1 MKSRRMF
8 REGHRRSPR
17 ISALDVWKAK
27 PPSRTTVAKKTRLS
41 RSITS
46 TSTSTAANV
55 QDKELEQQKENQP
68 EGPSCRTRA
77 KKKRKLKPLQDVAS
91 TPNAQQEPK
100 SSDESDDRELSHE
113 DHPINSDEA
122 ILQKKDGPK
131 QKGQAYSPDQPSSL
145 LRTSWVPEKRMLEH
159 IVDILQRWIFSEE
172 VISFKL
178 LRNSCLHQNQ
188 LTQMRLVF
196 DQKFHYISRMLCF
209 LVHCIYGIAADKV
222 EEYYEIIQE
231 PMDFGTMRAKLH
243 EGMYKSLEQFELLYK
258 KHIFFPFLITKF
270 FTAMQ
275 HDVFLISGN
284 AMHFNSSSSIFF
296 RQARAIAELA
306 KKVFHALK
314 TDPDNFE
321 LEFSGTRRQSGRR
334 PQHEVKG
341 STYSPSL
348 KVAMSSKSSNTNTA
362 VHVSPKPTPCL
373 TSCSSSLKRAIRVNS
388 ACLGITTHS
397 DARDDKVLFGSGD
410 GKRFVF
416 SETDRRS
423 TYKPWMSFLD
433 ESYPIISTIYSNSKP
448 LVHVN
453 QQEIAYRKSLLLFVK
468 DVGPT
473 AQMVAKRKLDE
484 WPATA
489 ANFPTPGSN
498 FWLQSPNC
506 QTSAASTSAH
516 CPPTLDATITAAC
529 QNVGQGN
536 RIDISDVNKGGGAC
550 NNFGMHGTSGKVAP
564 NGNCYSEFGA
574 IRGNASFCNDM
585 NVAGV
590 YQNQN
595 RGLLQGSYSPV
606 ADARDLNLLAAGSS
620 KKDNGT
626 AMHKLERSKMDNKS
640 QPSGSGFK
648 GVRSNALESRLSDT
662 CSLSPSSWPLKTT
675 GMSSF
680 NRHVGST
687 HSPSTQCLRGD
698 DQAPA
703 SQVPN
708 HGPGSSPETIQALK
722 PSEQLTP
729 VSGNFIFDLPF
740 LKTRLDQ
747 INSLGQNRF
756 PQHGSGMQGPFPNR
770 TGETYSDNR
779 PHSSLNTQHTNLALQ
794 L

>member
-1 MKSRRMF
+1 MKSFCRKKMAQNRKDKLILQVTF
-8 REGHRRSPR
+8 LLLFLIKFVIRSP
-17 ISALDVWKAK
+17 SFSVCD
-27 PPSRTTVAKKTRLS
+27 SS
-41 RSITS
+41 CS
-46 TSTSTAANV
+46 
-55 QDKELEQQKENQP
+55 P
-68 EGPSCRTRA
+68 ES
-77 KKKRKLKPLQDVAS
+77 
-91 TPNAQQEPK
+91 
-100 SSDESDDRELSHE
+100 
-113 DHPINSDEA
+113 
-122 ILQKKDGPK
+122 
-131 QKGQAYSPDQPSSL
+131 DQPSSFSC
-145 LRTSWVPEKRMLEH
+145 TSWVPEKRILEH
-159 IVDILQRWIFSEE
+159 IVDILQRRDTHEIFAEPVDPNE
-172 VISFKL
+172 
-178 LRNSCLHQNQ
+178 
-188 LTQMRLVF
+188 
-196 DQKFHYISRMLCF
+196 
-209 LVHCIYGIAADKV
+209 V

-243 EGMYKSLEQFELLYK
+243 EGMYKSLEQFE
-258 KHIFFPFLITKF
+258 
-270 FTAMQ
+270 

-284 AMHFNSSSSIFF
+284 AMHFNSSSTIYF

-306 KKVFHALK
+306 KKVFHVLK

-321 LEFSGTRRQSGRR
+321 LEFSGTRRRSGRR

-348 KVAMSSKSSNTNTA
+348 KVARSSKSSNTNTA

-397 DARDDKVLFGSGD
+397 DARDDEVLFGSGD
-410 GKRFVF
+410 GKRFGF

-433 ESYPIISTIYSNSKP
+433 ESYPIISSIYSNSKP

-453 QQEIAYRKSLLLFVK
+453 QQEIAYHKSLFLFVK

-473 AQMVAKRKLDE
+473 AQMVAKRKLDG
-484 WPATA
+484 WPTTA

-506 QTSAASTSAH
+506 QTSAASTSAQ

-529 QNVGQGN
+529 QNVSRGD
-536 RIDISDVNKGGGAC
+536 RIDMFDVDKGDVAYAG
-550 NNFGMHGTSGKVAP
+550 NNFGIHGTSEKVAP
-564 NGNCYSEFGA
+564 NGNCYSNFGF
-574 IRGNASFCNDM
+574 ISGDASFCNDTD
-585 NVAGV
+585 VASV
-590 YQNQN
+590 SRNERPRQNQN
-595 RGLLQGSYSPV
+595 RGLQQGSNSPV

-620 KKDNGT
+620 KKDNGS

-640 QPSGSGFK
+640 QPSDSGFK

-662 CSLSPSSWPLKTT
+662 YSLSPSSWPLKTT

-680 NRHVGST
+680 NRHIGNT

-703 SQVPN
+703 AQVPN
-708 HGPGSSPETIQALK
+708 HGLGSSSETIQALK

-729 VSGNFIFDLPF
+729 VSGHFIFDLPF

-747 INSLGQNRF
+747 INSPEQNIF
-756 PQHGSGMQGPFPNR
+756 LQHGSGMQGSFPNR
-770 TGETYSDNR
+770 IGETYNDSR

>member
-17 ISALDVWKAK
+17 ISALDVWKAQ

-91 TPNAQQEPK
+91 TPNAHQEPK

-145 LRTSWVPEKRMLEH
+145 LCTSWVPEKRMLEH
-159 IVDILQRWIFSEE
+159 IVDILQRRDTHELFAEPVDPNE
-172 VISFKL
+172 
-178 LRNSCLHQNQ
+178 
-188 LTQMRLVF
+188 
-196 DQKFHYISRMLCF
+196 
-209 LVHCIYGIAADKV
+209 V

-243 EGMYKSLEQFELLYK
+243 EGMYKSLEQFE
-258 KHIFFPFLITKF
+258 
-270 FTAMQ
+270 

-321 LEFSGTRRQSGRR
+321 LEFPGTRRQSGRR

-410 GKRFVF
+410 
-416 SETDRRS
+416 
-423 TYKPWMSFLD
+423 
-433 ESYPIISTIYSNSKP
+433 
-448 LVHVN
+448 VHVN

-489 ANFPTPGSN
+489 ANFPPPGSN

-536 RIDISDVNKGGGAC
+536 RIDMSDVNKGGGAC
-550 NNFGMHGTSGKVAP
+550 NNFGMHGTTGKVAP

-595 RGLLQGSYSPV
+595 RGLLQGSYSPA

-626 AMHKLERSKMDNKS
+626 AMHKLETSKMDNKS

-770 TGETYSDNR
+770 TGRDV
-779 PHSSLNTQHTNLALQ
+779 Q
-794 L
+794 

>member
-1 MKSRRMF
+1 
-8 REGHRRSPR
+8 
-17 ISALDVWKAK
+17 
-27 PPSRTTVAKKTRLS
+27 
-41 RSITS
+41 
-46 TSTSTAANV
+46 
-55 QDKELEQQKENQP
+55 
-68 EGPSCRTRA
+68 
-77 KKKRKLKPLQDVAS
+77 
-91 TPNAQQEPK
+91 
-100 SSDESDDRELSHE
+100 
-113 DHPINSDEA
+113 
-122 ILQKKDGPK
+122 
-131 QKGQAYSPDQPSSL
+131 
-145 LRTSWVPEKRMLEH
+145 MLEH
-159 IVDILQRWIFSEE
+159 IVDILQRRDTHELFAEPVDPNE
-172 VISFKL
+172 
-178 LRNSCLHQNQ
+178 
-188 LTQMRLVF
+188 
-196 DQKFHYISRMLCF
+196 
-209 LVHCIYGIAADKV
+209 V

-243 EGMYKSLEQFELLYK
+243 EGMYKSLEQFE
-258 KHIFFPFLITKF
+258 
-270 FTAMQ
+270 

-334 PQHEVKG
+334 PQHEAKG

-410 GKRFVF
+410 GKRFGF

-516 CPPTLDATITAAC
+516 CRPTLDATITAAC

-536 RIDISDVNKGGGAC
+536 RIDMSDVNKGGGAC

-574 IRGNASFCNDM
+574 IRGNASFCNGM

-590 YQNQN
+590 YQNQF

-626 AMHKLERSKMDNKS
+626 AMHKLETSKMDNKS

-779 PHSSLNTQHTNLALQ
+779 PPSSLNTQHTNLALQ

>member
-8 REGHRRSPR
+8 REGDRRSPR
-17 ISALDVWKAK
+17 ISALDVWKAQ

-145 LRTSWVPEKRMLEH
+145 LCTSRVPEKRMLEH
-159 IVDILQRWIFSEE
+159 IVDILQRRDTHELFAEPVDPNE
-172 VISFKL
+172 
-178 LRNSCLHQNQ
+178 
-188 LTQMRLVF
+188 
-196 DQKFHYISRMLCF
+196 
-209 LVHCIYGIAADKV
+209 V
-222 EEYYEIIQE
+222 EEYYEITQE

-243 EGMYKSLEQFELLYK
+243 EGMYKSLEQFE
-258 KHIFFPFLITKF
+258 
-270 FTAMQ
+270 
-275 HDVFLISGN
+275 HDVFLIPGN

-306 KKVFHALK
+306 KKVFHAL
-314 TDPDNFE
+314 DPDNFE

-410 GKRFVF
+410 GKRFGF

-433 ESYPIISTIYSNSKP
+433 ESYPIISTIYSNLKP

-468 DVGPT
+468 DIGPT

-536 RIDISDVNKGGGAC
+536 RIDMSDVNKGGGAC

-590 YQNQN
+590 SRNEKPHQNQN

-620 KKDNGT
+620 EKDNGT

-640 QPSGSGFK
+640 LPSGSGFK
-648 GVRSNALESRLSDT
+648 GVKSNALESRLSDT
-662 CSLSPSSWPLKTT
+662 YSLSPSSWPLKTT

>member
-1 MKSRRMF
+1 MKSTKMKSRRMF

-17 ISALDVWKAK
+17 ISALDVWKAQ

-145 LRTSWVPEKRMLEH
+145 LCTSWVPEKRMLEH
-159 IVDILQRWIFSEE
+159 IVDILQRRDTHELFAEPVDPNE
-172 VISFKL
+172 
-178 LRNSCLHQNQ
+178 
-188 LTQMRLVF
+188 
-196 DQKFHYISRMLCF
+196 
-209 LVHCIYGIAADKV
+209 V

-243 EGMYKSLEQFELLYK
+243 EGMYKSLEQFE
-258 KHIFFPFLITKF
+258 
-270 FTAMQ
+270 

-321 LEFSGTRRQSGRR
+321 LEFSGMRRQSGRR
-334 PQHEVKG
+334 PQHEAKG

-410 GKRFVF
+410 GKRFGF

-423 TYKPWMSFLD
+423 TYKPWMSFCD

-489 ANFPTPGSN
+489 ANFPPPGSN

-536 RIDISDVNKGGGAC
+536 RIDMSDVNKGGGAC

-590 YQNQN
+590 FQNQN

-626 AMHKLERSKMDNKS
+626 AMHKLETSKMDNKS

-687 HSPSTQCLRGD
+687 HSPSTQCLRVD

>member
-159 IVDILQRWIFSEE
+159 IVDILQRRDTHELFAEPVDPNE
-172 VISFKL
+172 
-178 LRNSCLHQNQ
+178 
-188 LTQMRLVF
+188 
-196 DQKFHYISRMLCF
+196 
-209 LVHCIYGIAADKV
+209 V

-243 EGMYKSLEQFELLYK
+243 EGMYKSLEQFE
-258 KHIFFPFLITKF
+258 
-270 FTAMQ
+270 

-770 TGETYSDNR
+770 TGEMYSDNR

>member
-1 MKSRRMF
+1 MCGRLS
-8 REGHRRSPR
+8 HR
-17 ISALDVWKAK
+17 VG
-27 PPSRTTVAKKTRLS
+27 TTVAKKTRLS

-100 SSDESDDRELSHE
+100 SSDESDDREQSHE

-145 LRTSWVPEKRMLEH
+145 LCTSRVPEKRMLEH
-159 IVDILQRWIFSEE
+159 IVDILQRRDTHELFAEPVDPNE
-172 VISFKL
+172 
-178 LRNSCLHQNQ
+178 
-188 LTQMRLVF
+188 
-196 DQKFHYISRMLCF
+196 
-209 LVHCIYGIAADKV
+209 V

-243 EGMYKSLEQFELLYK
+243 EGMYKSLEQFE
-258 KHIFFPFLITKF
+258 
-270 FTAMQ
+270 

-314 TDPDNFE
+314 TDPDNFK

-348 KVAMSSKSSNTNTA
+348 KVAMSTKSSNTNTA

-397 DARDDKVLFGSGD
+397 DARDDKSTFWFQTLKNNDPVVCSGD
-410 GKRFVF
+410 GKRFGF

-529 QNVGQGN
+529 QNGKWHQMV
-536 RIDISDVNKGGGAC
+536 IVTVNLVPLEVMLPLC
-550 NNFGMHGTSGKVAP
+550 T
-564 NGNCYSEFGA
+564 
-574 IRGNASFCNDM
+574 DM

-640 QPSGSGFK
+640 HTIG
-648 GVRSNALESRLSDT
+648 
-662 CSLSPSSWPLKTT
+662 
-675 GMSSF
+675 
-680 NRHVGST
+680 T

-756 PQHGSGMQGPFPNR
+756 SAAWFRHAGTFSEQNG
-770 TGETYSDNR
+770 
-779 PHSSLNTQHTNLALQ
+779 
-794 L
+794 

>member
-1 MKSRRMF
+1 
-8 REGHRRSPR
+8 
-17 ISALDVWKAK
+17 
-27 PPSRTTVAKKTRLS
+27 
-41 RSITS
+41 
-46 TSTSTAANV
+46 
-55 QDKELEQQKENQP
+55 
-68 EGPSCRTRA
+68 
-77 KKKRKLKPLQDVAS
+77 
-91 TPNAQQEPK
+91 
-100 SSDESDDRELSHE
+100 
-113 DHPINSDEA
+113 
-122 ILQKKDGPK
+122 
-131 QKGQAYSPDQPSSL
+131 
-145 LRTSWVPEKRMLEH
+145 MLEH
-159 IVDILQRWIFSEE
+159 IVDILQRRDTHELFAEPVDPNE
-172 VISFKL
+172 
-178 LRNSCLHQNQ
+178 
-188 LTQMRLVF
+188 
-196 DQKFHYISRMLCF
+196 
-209 LVHCIYGIAADKV
+209 V

-243 EGMYKSLEQFELLYK
+243 EGMYKSLEQFE
-258 KHIFFPFLITKF
+258 
-270 FTAMQ
+270 

-348 KVAMSSKSSNTNTA
+348 KVVMSSKSSNTNTA

-410 GKRFVF
+410 GKRFGF

-489 ANFPTPGSN
+489 ASFPTPGSN

-506 QTSAASTSAH
+506 QASAASTSAL

-536 RIDISDVNKGGGAC
+536 RIDMSDVNKGGGAC

-687 HSPSTQCLRGD
+687 HSPST
-698 DQAPA
+698 
-703 SQVPN
+703 
-708 HGPGSSPETIQALK
+708 
-722 PSEQLTP
+722 
-729 VSGNFIFDLPF
+729 
-740 LKTRLDQ
+740 
-747 INSLGQNRF
+747 
-756 PQHGSGMQGPFPNR
+756 
-770 TGETYSDNR
+770 
-779 PHSSLNTQHTNLALQ
+779 
-794 L
+794 